1 MRAIILVGGFGTR
14 LRPLTNDKPK
24 QMLTVGNKPMLENVI
39 QELSQH
45 GITEVILSMGFK
57 PDIFI
62 DKYPEEVCAG
72 LPLKYVVEPTPLD
85 TAGAI
90 RFAVAESGIK
100 DTFLVCNGDVIT
112 ETDLSELID
121 FHKAITA
128 EATISLT
135 PTSNPSQY
143 GIVPTDKSGKVTG
156 FIEKPSGPD
165 FETNLINAG
174 YYVMEPSVVNRIAN
188 DRPVSVETEIFPNM
202 VEDER
207 LFAVPSDRY
216 WIDAG
221 TPETFLK
228 ANLDLING
236 QRMKNINGV
245 HPEASISPDAVI
257 KSSIIDRGVVIDEGA
272 HIENSVLMEGVE
284 VEKNVMVEGSI
295 VGERAKVEEN
305 CQILELTIINHEEIV
320 EKGSQLRATIYQ
332 NRMNK

>member
-1 MRAIILVGGFGTR
+1 MRASILVGGFGTR
-14 LRPLTNDKPK
+14 LRPLTDDKPK

-135 PTSNPSQY
+135 PTTNPSQY

-284 VEKNVMVEGSI
+284 VEKNVMVAGSI

-320 EKGSQLRATIYQ
+320 EKESQLRATIYQ
-332 NRMNK
+332 NRMKK

>member
-135 PTSNPSQY
+135 PTTNPSQY

-257 KSSIIDRGVVIDEGA
+257 KSSIIGRGVVIDGGA